1 MPSTVQQN
9 PYRDTSWADAGNNLA
24 TAFFGDPKMKAAY
37 AQLEAQRLNQAQ
49 QQSNWNQS
57 FALQNAAAAR
67 DAELHPHAL
76 SKAQLEKDKLSAEL
90 SRIQAENQS
99 QSGIVN
105 FFKTPGNLVRDPAS
119 GRMVIP
125 QDKVSEFMA
134 LQAQFDPQISSEAAK
149 LANPEAANPVNP
161 VIAGET
167 VFWHPG
173 DPRNPNFQSDPNSI
187 IPEMP
192 LPSASPQGGQIS
204 DTQAFF
210 ETPLQEDRAQQPFS
224 TSNPN
229 ISIVPKNKDDGI
241 FGTEKDRYKTVE
253 DAQSAAFQ
261 SKSNAMS
268 ASRMAQDDAFL
279 QKSQL
284 GVGVPGVD
292 SVISGIAN
300 LFDTEGA
307 KAARQFSDTT
317 ILDWLQKS
325 TLLKG
330 AITERETAQLRAS
343 QPPPY
348 ASAQNKKEWLNA
360 MSWASNRE
368 AEWQNIRAEA
378 AKKGVQPPNVI
389 EWTTQYE
396 QKFPRPALLG
406 GGNQMQSTPSVAD
419 AMLQQ
424 PSQTQAP
431 TGVPAGISPSD
442 WQYMTPEERALFT
455 R

>member
-9 PYRDTSWADAGNNLA
+9 PYRDTSWADAGSNLA
-24 TAFFGDPKMKAAY
+24 TAFFGDPKMKAAH

-99 QSGIVN
+99 RSGIVN
-105 FFKTPGNLVRDPAS
+105 FFETPGALVRDEAS

-134 LQAQFDPQISSEAAK
+134 LQAQFDPQISSEVAK
-149 LANPEAANPVNP
+149 LANPEAA
-161 VIAGET
+161 
-167 VFWHPG
+167 
-173 DPRNPNFQSDPNSI
+173 
-187 IPEMP
+187 
-192 LPSASPQGGQIS
+192 
-204 DTQAFF
+204 
-210 ETPLQEDRAQQPFS
+210 
-224 TSNPN
+224 
-229 ISIVPKNKDDGI
+229 DDGI

-279 QKSQL
+279 EKSQL

-378 AKKGVQPPNVI
+378 AKKGVQPPNVVD
-389 EWTTQYE
+389 WAMQYE
-396 QKFPRPALLG
+396 EKFPRPALLG
-406 GGNQMQSTPSVAD
+406 GNNQMQASPSVAD
-419 AMLQQ
+419 AMFQQ
-424 PSQTQAP
+424 TSQTQIP
-431 TGVPAGISPSD
+431 TGVPAGISPTD

-455 R
+455 Q